1 MIYFDNSATT
11 PPAPEVIEA
20 VHESMKSCF
29 GNPSSRHALGLA
41 AAKELDSARRTAA
54 SAMAVRPD
62 ELYFTSGGTESDNIS
77 VFGAANIKKGRRL
90 VTTAIE
96 HPAVL
101 RCFEHLE
108 QAGFEV
114 VYVKPHSDGSISE
127 DDILNAVSRD
137 TSLVSVMHVNNE
149 TGAIMPV
156 ERLKAA
162 IADIAPRAL
171 LHVDAVQSFGHVLF
185 YPSKWGIDLASVS
198 SHKIHGP
205 KGVGALYVKKGTAL
219 KGHVFGG
226 GQEKNIRSG
235 TENISGICGFAA
247 ACALLSEND
256 AVRAAEIKS
265 LLLNE
270 LLKIDGAVYNGGG
283 NESPYIV
290 NISFEKIRSEI
301 MLNALS
307 NEGIC
312 VSSGSACSSGSHG
325 SHVLAAMGAKLADN
339 AIRFSLSRYNT
350 IEEAQQVC
358 EAVNKIVKGLRR

>member
-1 MIYFDNSATT
+1 
-11 PPAPEVIEA
+11 
-20 VHESMKSCF
+20 
-29 GNPSSRHALGLA
+29 
-41 AAKELDSARRTAA
+41 
-54 SAMAVRPD
+54 
-62 ELYFTSGGTESDNIS
+62 
-77 VFGAANIKKGRRL
+77 
-90 VTTAIE
+90 
-96 HPAVL
+96 
-101 RCFEHLE
+101 
-108 QAGFEV
+108 
-114 VYVKPHSDGSISE
+114 
-127 DDILNAVSRD
+127 
-137 TSLVSVMHVNNE
+137 
-149 TGAIMPV
+149 MPV

-171 LHVDAVQSFGHVLF
+171 LHVDAVQSFGHVPF

-205 KGVGALYVKKGTAL
+205 KGVGALYVRKGTAL

-283 NESPYIV
+283 KESPYIV

>member
-20 VHESMKSCF
+20 VHASMKSCF
-29 GNPSSRHALGLA
+29 GNPSSRHALGLE
-41 AAKELDSARRTAA
+41 AAKMLESARRTVAE
-54 SAMAVRPD
+54 AMAVSPG
-62 ELYFTSGGTESDNIS
+62 ELYFTSGGTEGDNIS
-77 VFGAANIKKGRRL
+77 IFGAANIKKGRRV
-90 VTTAIE
+90 VTTAVE

-101 RCFEHLE
+101 RCFEYLE
-108 QAGFEV
+108 RQGFDV
-114 VYVKPHSDGSISE
+114 VYVKPHTDGSIAE
-127 DDILNAVSRD
+127 EDILGAVTPD

-156 ERLKAA
+156 ERLKGA
-162 IADIAPRAL
+162 ISRIAPRAL
-171 LHVDAVQSFGHVLF
+171 LHVDAVQSFGHIPF
-185 YPSKWGIDLASVS
+185 RPSRWGIDLASVS

-205 KGVGALYVKKGTAL
+205 KGVGALYVGKGVSL

-247 ACALLSEND
+247 ACALLDEKD
-256 AVRAAEIKS
+256 GARAAEIKS
-265 LLLNE
+265 YMLGE
-270 LLKIDGAVYNGGG
+270 LLKIDGTERNGGG
-283 NESPYIV
+283 NESPYIL
-290 NISFEKIRSEI
+290 NMSFEKIRSEI

-325 SHVLAAMGAKLADN
+325 SHVLAAMGARLADN
-339 AIRFSLSRYNT
+339 AVRFSLSRYNT
-350 IEEAQQVC
+350 MEEARQVC
-358 EAVNKIVKGLRR
+358 ETVNKIVKGLRK